1 MKVKVTGLKPGR
13 KFRRYKV
20 TFWVET
26 REEAERFH
34 DDVAIKVCK
43 DPHKFIGTV
52 FGRCQVGGPYN
63 DYEGR
68 I

>member
-20 TFWVET
+20 AFWVET
-26 REEAERFH
+26 REEARRFH

-43 DPHKFIGTV
+43 TSHKFIGTIYDR
-52 FGRCQVGGPYN
+52 GQVGGPYN
-63 DYEGR
+63 DYKGQ